1 MTSFEDHWKFTPKSF
16 DGIIN
21 DDPQLVVIN
30 YPGNPTGMN
39 YSDDELKGLAKVLDR
54 ENTII

>member
-1 MTSFEDHWKFTPKSF
+1 MTSFEDQWKFTPKSF

-21 DDPQLVVIN
+21 DNPQLVVIN

-39 YSDDELKGLAKVLDR
+39 YTDDELKGLA
-54 ENTII
+54 